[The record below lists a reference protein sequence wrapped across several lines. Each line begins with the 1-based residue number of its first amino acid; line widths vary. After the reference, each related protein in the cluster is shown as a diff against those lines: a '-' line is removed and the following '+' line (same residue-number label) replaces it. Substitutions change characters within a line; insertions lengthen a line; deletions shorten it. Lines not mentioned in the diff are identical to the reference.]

1 MITQTTLETVKKEYR
16 VYIMW
21 GIFKRIFREHA
32 KELWEKSYDSNLMN
46 INIMK
51 LEDWIDEL
59 NPQIQKEISLREKIL
74 HYTEKKIDMEHFE
87 TWII

>member
-1 MITQTTLETVKKEYR
+1 
-16 VYIMW
+16 MW

-46 INIMK
+46 IDIMK
-51 LEDWIDEL
+51 LEDWIDIL

-74 HYTEKKIDMEHFE
+74 HYSEKKIDMKHFE
-87 TWII
+87 TWIL